1 MKSGIYK
8 IVNKVNGKIYV
19 GQSIDIKRRWR
30 SHKFASKTGNTHLY
44 RSFRKYGLDNFEFI
58 IIALIPKYAL
68 NQYEISYINYYSAT
82 DQSKGYNLT
91 CGGEYPKVL
100 LKEHRQNISK
110 TNKGHKCSEET
121 KKRISESNAGKRR
134 SEETKQKMSYIKKE
148 KFHIFQRILQKIK

>member
-44 RSFRKYGLDNFEFI
+44 RSFR
-58 IIALIPKYAL
+58 KYAL

-121 KKRISESNAGKRR
+121 KKRISESNTGKRR
-134 SEETKQKMSYIKKE
+134 SEEKTKNVLY
-148 KFHIFQRILQKIK
+148 